1 MRTPILLMILL
12 FGRLLVAADNGGSE
26 LDQFRVFI
34 QEHPRALDELKRDPS
49 LIGRAEFVK
58 EHKVVGD
65 YLSKHPG
72 IPKEVKAVPHFFDN
86 LTATTKGGA
95 HRPHPEGKQK

>member
-12 FGRLLVAADNGGSE
+12 FGRPLVAADNGGSE

-58 EHKVVGD
+58 EH
-65 YLSKHPG
+65 
-72 IPKEVKAVPHFFDN
+72 
-86 LTATTKGGA
+86 
-95 HRPHPEGKQK
+95 